1 MVFSTHIVNFEC
13 GIGPIE
19 MKLKQMEPQ
28 YIKDIG
34 NWNHTIKMSAIRI
47 SHLSIL

>member
-1 MVFSTHIVNFEC
+1 MKLVFKKLMVFISHFVNFEC

-19 MKLKQMEPQ
+19 MKVKKMEPQ

-34 NWNHTIKMSAIRI
+34 NWKPDT
-47 SHLSIL
+47 